1 MNERPLPDNERE
13 WAMRRLEY
21 KWIVALV
28 YVLALF
34 MTLLDQTITNVAL
47 PTLARVFHASAT
59 DVAWVATSY
68 LLSAAVCIPISGWFG
83 DRFGT
88 KRTFA
93 LALVIFTVGS
103 FACGLANST
112 GSLVAFRV
120 LQGIGGGLLTP
131 VGATVLLRAFSL
143 SERARVA
150 SLITIPAVAAP
161 ALGPVVGGYLVEFQT
176 WRWIFL
182 INVPLGIIGLAIA
195 FTSLREQRAEG
206 VGPLDLPGFA
216 LAAAGLA
223 AFVYG
228 LSEVGARGF
237 GDAQVRAFG
246 LIGIAL
252 LALFV
257 VVELRVARPLIDV
270 RLFRE
275 PLFAASNGVLFFIQG
290 GFFGVTF
297 LLPQL
302 LQAERGLSPLAA
314 GLVGC
319 TTAIGII
326 AGSPLVGR
334 LYPTVG
340 PRRLIMGGMA
350 LAALAALS
358 LRLVGLTTDPWLIRG
373 QVFVLGVAFGFVF
386 VPLQTASFAR
396 ISPAQTGRASAAYS
410 AVRQVATSIGVA
422 LLATVL
428 SSRLVVYGATL
439 GNPGTRPGA
448 LNAFH
453 DAFAAAALLDLLGLA
468 AALLISDRL
477 AASTMKRKTADAQT
491 APASPASLPVL
502 VD

>member
-1 MNERPLPDNERE
+1 MTMHR
-13 WAMRRLEY
+13 WEY
-21 KWIVALV
+21 KWTVALV

-47 PTLARVFHASAT
+47 PTLARVYRASAT

-68 LLSAAVCIPISGWFG
+68 LISAAVCIPISGWFG

-93 LALVIFTVGS
+93 IALVIFTLGS
-103 FACGLANST
+103 LACGLAGSI
-112 GSLVAFRV
+112 GSLVVFRV
-120 LQGIGGGLLTP
+120 LQGVGGGLLTP
-131 VGATVLLRAFSL
+131 VGATMLLRAFSL
-143 SERARVA
+143 AERARVS
-150 SLITIPAVAAP
+150 SLITIPAVVAP
-161 ALGPVVGGYLVEFQT
+161 ALGPVVGGYLVEFHS

-182 INVPLGIIGLAIA
+182 INVPLGVVGLAIA
-195 FTSLREQRAEG
+195 LGGLREQRTEG
-206 VGPLDLPGFA
+206 AGPLDLPGFA
-216 LAAAGLA
+216 LAAAGLG

-228 LSEVGARGF
+228 LGEVGMRGF
-237 GDAQVRAFG
+237 GDAQVRLFG
-246 LIGIAL
+246 GVGLVL

-275 PLFAASNGVLFFIQG
+275 PLFAASNAVLFAIQG
-290 GFFGVTF
+290 GFFGLTF

-314 GLVGC
+314 GLVSC
-319 TTAIGII
+319 TTALGII
-326 AGSPLVGR
+326 VGSPLVGR
-334 LYPTVG
+334 LYPVVG

-358 LRLVGLTTDPWLIRG
+358 LRGVGLTTDPWLIRG

-428 SSRLVVYGATL
+428 SNRLVAYGATL

-477 AASTMKRKTADAQT
+477 AASTMRRATADTPVA
-491 APASPASLPVL
+491 PASLPVL
-502 VD
+502 VDG